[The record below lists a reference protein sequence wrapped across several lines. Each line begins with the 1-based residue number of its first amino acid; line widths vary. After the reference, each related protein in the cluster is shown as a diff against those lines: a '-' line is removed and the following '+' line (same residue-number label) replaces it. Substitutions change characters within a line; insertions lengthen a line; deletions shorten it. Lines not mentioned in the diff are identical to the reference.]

1 MIDRGRLSR
10 RRLLA
15 TLASGG
21 ALVALAGCVES
32 DTGTEADTD
41 ANGTES
47 EPPAA
52 DELDL
57 RETNVVDVGCEA
69 TDGGYAFDV
78 TLHHDDDGEEGYA
91 NWWQIERLDGT
102 RLGRRELL
110 HAHSEQP
117 FTRSATVAVPD
128 DVARV
133 SATTARKHLRTLES
147 AGEVTTS
154 QDGQTTC
161 YRRSETAIVTEH
173 AQSLLAELSPEE
185 IASGIADMK
194 AQIQEWREEY
204 GVDSPEEFARELDV
218 DDVDRDHGALLTE
231 WQTTRRNLALAQ
243 ATLAIGEASN
253 TGHLT
258 DTDTDDEGDSDA
270 SIIV

>member
-91 NWWQIERLDGT
+91 NW
-102 RLGRRELL
+102 
-110 HAHSEQP
+110 
-117 FTRSATVAVPD
+117 
-128 DVARV
+128 
-133 SATTARKHLRTLES
+133 
-147 AGEVTTS
+147 
-154 QDGQTTC
+154 
-161 YRRSETAIVTEH
+161 
-173 AQSLLAELSPEE
+173 
-185 IASGIADMK
+185 
-194 AQIQEWREEY
+194 
-204 GVDSPEEFARELDV
+204 
-218 DDVDRDHGALLTE
+218 
-231 WQTTRRNLALAQ
+231 
-243 ATLAIGEASN
+243 
-253 TGHLT
+253 
-258 DTDTDDEGDSDA
+258 
-270 SIIV
+270 

>member
-15 TLASGG
+15 NLASGG
-21 ALVALAGCVES
+21 ALVALAGCAES

-47 EPPAA
+47 EPPA
-52 DELDL
+52 DDDLDL
-57 RETNVVDVGCEA
+57 REANVVDVGCEA

-117 FTRSATVAVPD
+117 FTRSATVAIPD
-128 DVARV
+128 NIIQVVVRGHDQTHGYGGVAALV
-133 SATTARKHLRTLES
+133 
-147 AGEVTTS
+147 
-154 QDGQTTC
+154 
-161 YRRSETAIVTEH
+161 AI
-173 AQSLLAELSPEE
+173 
-185 IASGIADMK
+185 
-194 AQIQEWREEY
+194 
-204 GVDSPEEFARELDV
+204 
-218 DDVDRDHGALLTE
+218 
-231 WQTTRRNLALAQ
+231 
-243 ATLAIGEASN
+243 
-253 TGHLT
+253 
-258 DTDTDDEGDSDA
+258 DDESVRFINQGPEPRSFDA
-270 SIIV
+270 EDFS

>member
-1 MIDRGRLSR
+1 MSEEMPSPYRM
-10 RRLLA
+10 
-15 TLASGG
+15 
-21 ALVALAGCVES
+21 VS
-32 DTGTEADTD
+32 DGGTEHRDVNDVVEEEWLEETTPFERVYEIIRTTYDPASAGEIAD
-41 ANGTES
+41 
-47 EPPAA
+47 
-52 DELDL
+52 
-57 RETNVVDVGCEA
+57 R
-69 TDGGYAFDV
+69 
-78 TLHHDDDGEEGYA
+78 
-91 NWWQIERLDGT
+91 
-102 RLGRRELL
+102 
-110 HAHSEQP
+110 
-117 FTRSATVAVPD
+117 
-128 DVARV
+128 ARV

-185 IASGIADMK
+185 ISSGIADMK

-218 DDVDRDHGALLTE
+218 DDVDSDYGALLTE
-231 WQTTRRNLALAQ
+231 WQTTRRNLTLAQ

-270 SIIV
+270 SIVV

>member
-1 MIDRGRLSR
+1 MSEEMAPPYRMVPDG
-10 RRLLA
+10 
-15 TLASGG
+15 
-21 ALVALAGCVES
+21 
-32 DTGTEADTD
+32 GTEHRNVNDVVEEEWVEETTPFERVYEIIRTTYNPASAGEIAD
-41 ANGTES
+41 
-47 EPPAA
+47 
-52 DELDL
+52 
-57 RETNVVDVGCEA
+57 R
-69 TDGGYAFDV
+69 
-78 TLHHDDDGEEGYA
+78 
-91 NWWQIERLDGT
+91 
-102 RLGRRELL
+102 
-110 HAHSEQP
+110 
-117 FTRSATVAVPD
+117 
-128 DVARV
+128 ARV

-204 GVDSPEEFARELDV
+204 GVDSPEEFARERDV
-218 DDVDRDHGALLTE
+218 DDVDSDYGALLTE

-258 DTDTDDEGDSDA
+258 GTDTDDEGDSDP
-270 SIIV
+270 SIVV